1 MKRNNNKESPVRS
14 PYIRLALDV
23 TSKVSAN
30 LVNIVSNLYKSG
42 TNDLLV
48 PIGDDINIIRDRLP
62 SIGRYAG
69 PETDHFLNEAIDN
82 VVGILARRNW
92 QKNTDADSAVI
103 LYLYIIHDIAEEIKT
118 KGGRIDLDAITMM
131 ADYKADRWNKIYKSF
146 LENKKVDSTRY
157 A

>member
-1 MKRNNNKESPVRS
+1 MKRNNNKESAVRS

-30 LVNIVSNLYKSG
+30 LVNVVSNLYKSG
-42 TNDLLV
+42 TNDLMV

-69 PETDHFLNEAIDN
+69 PETDHFLNAAIDN
-82 VVGILARRNW
+82 IVGILARRSW
-92 QKNTDADSAVI
+92 QQTMDADSAVI
-103 LYLYIIHDIAEEIKT
+103 WYLFIIHDIAEKIKT
-118 KGGRIDLDAITMM
+118 KGGRINLNAITMM
-131 ADYKADRWNKIYKSF
+131 ADYKADCWNKIYKNF
-146 LENKKVDSTRY
+146 LENKKDDSTRY